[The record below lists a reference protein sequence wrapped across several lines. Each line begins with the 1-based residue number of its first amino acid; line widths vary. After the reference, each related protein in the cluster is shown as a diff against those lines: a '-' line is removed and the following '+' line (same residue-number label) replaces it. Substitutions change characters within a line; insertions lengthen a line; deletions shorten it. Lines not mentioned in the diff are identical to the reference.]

1 MKYLHSLKFKLNFYG
16 SYLNRL
22 KAPKQFRPIL
32 GQATA
37 EGFHLNRLNAQNNLG
52 SLKLKLHCPYLN
64 GLENFQIK
72 DLSKANPKLLCLSLE
87 QAKS

>member
-1 MKYLHSLKFKLNFYG
+1 MNRRKSQVQGSYMNWLEALKYLHSLNFKLNFYG

-37 EGFHLNRLNAQNNLG
+37 EGSHLKRLNAQNNLG
-52 SLKLKLHCPYLN
+52 SLKLKLHCPT
-64 GLENFQIK
+64 
-72 DLSKANPKLLCLSLE
+72 
-87 QAKS
+87 